1 MDLREHFLLS
11 GVFYLTLLPAGFKAS
26 QGPAVQ
32 PQSWQGFM
40 LTFETKPTPSYLF
53 ELQQATKGV
62 QWKILFKDYGWL
74 ACVMKNL
81 SFTGFELF
89 LR

>member
-40 LTFETKPTPSYLF
+40 LTFETKPTPSYLV

-62 QWKILFKDYGWL
+62 QWKILFKGYGWL

-81 SFTGFELF
+81 PFTGFELF

>member
-62 QWKILFKDYGWL
+62 QWKILFKGYGWL

-81 SFTGFELF
+81 PFTGFELF
-89 LR
+89 LQ